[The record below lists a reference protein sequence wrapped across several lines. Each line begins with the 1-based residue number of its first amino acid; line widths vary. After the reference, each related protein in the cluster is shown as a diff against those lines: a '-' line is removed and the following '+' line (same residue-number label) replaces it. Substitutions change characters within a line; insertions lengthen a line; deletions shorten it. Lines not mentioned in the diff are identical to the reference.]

1 VTEVGRQPWVVY
13 RVMRTSQAV
22 TGAGGIPVGYGTLA
36 AVYLALVA
44 ASGDGLPRGAK
55 VLGVDVGGQSEAQAV
70 ATLRSALDDRA
81 TATMDVVLAADHV
94 SVVPRDAGLT
104 FDAAA
109 TVAGLS
115 GRIWNP
121 VTLLT
126 QLTGGP
132 TLDPVVLVDDALLA
146 ATVKTLAA
154 DSDTPA
160 VEPTVEVTG
169 VSVSLNP
176 GKNGTV
182 LDQEAAAA
190 ALADAYLV
198 SSDPVVLPVVES
210 TPTVPDD
217 AAREALDVARRVVSG
232 PFTVRVATVTATIPA
247 AALGEALAFTAANG
261 ELVPSLDGDVLRAAV
276 APALASVETPGRDA
290 SFAIVGGRPV
300 VVPAKVG
307 RGVNA
312 DLLARDVLAALT
324 AGDGS
329 TRSVEAEIGTIEPK
343 LTTERA
349 RALGVTE
356 QLSSFTQRF
365 PYAAYR
371 TQNIGTAAKRVNGTL
386 LLPGETFSLN
396 DTIGERT
403 PGNGYTKGFV
413 IGPGGVFKEDLGGG
427 VSTSATTVWTAAFYA
442 GLQRVQVQAH
452 SIWIPRYRAGLEATV
467 AWGSFDLKFKN
478 DTPHAV
484 YITTIMKNTSLTVQ
498 MWGTK
503 VYDEIRAVSSAR
515 YNVTPPSTTRY
526 DPTPTCHAQTGEQGF
541 SIDVFRVFVKDG
553 TEVKREK
560 ITTRYRPSPTV
571 VCKADPAT
579 VSASPS
585 ASAST
590 SATPKPTAPVPAT
603 SSPKPSASTS

>member
-1 VTEVGRQPWVVY
+1 MTTTPPTPLVEDLADASRPHRRRGLLI
-13 RVMRTSQAV
+13 
-22 TGAGGIPVGYGTLA
+22 AGVAAAALA

-44 ASGDGLPRGAK
+44 ASGDGLPRGTR

-70 ATLRSALDDRA
+70 ATLRGALADRA
-81 TATMDVVLAADHV
+81 TATMDAVVAADHV

-121 VTLLT
+121 VALLA
-126 QLTGGP
+126 QLSGGP
-132 TLDPVVLVDDALLA
+132 TLDPVVVVDHALLA
-146 ATVKTLAA
+146 ATVTALAA

-169 VSVSLNP
+169 VSASLTP
-176 GKNGTV
+176 GRNGST

-190 ALADAYLV
+190 ALTEAYLV
-198 SSDPVVLPVVES
+198 STEPVVLPVVES
-210 TPTVPDD
+210 PPTVPDD
-217 AAREALDVARRVVSG
+217 AAQEALDVARRAVSG
-232 PFTVRVATVTATIPA
+232 PVTVRVGAVTATIPA
-247 AALGEALAFTAANG
+247 ATLGDALAFTAANG
-261 ELVPSLDGDVLRAAV
+261 RLVPSLDGDVLRAAV
-276 APALASVETPGRDA
+276 APALATVETPGRDA
-290 SFAIVGGRPV
+290 SFAILGGRPV

-312 DLLARDVLAALT
+312 DLLARDVLAVLT
-324 AGDGS
+324 TGS
-329 TRSVEAEIGTIEPK
+329 TRSVEAEIGTIEPR

-371 TQNIGTAAKRVNGTL
+371 VQNIGTAAERVNGTL

-403 PGNGYTKGFV
+403 PGNGYTTGFV

-427 VSTSATTVWTAAFYA
+427 VSTAATTVWTAAFYA
-442 GLQRVQVQAH
+442 GLQRVQTQAH

-467 AWGSFDLKFKN
+467 AWGSFDMKFRN

-498 MWGTK
+498 MWGTR

-515 YNVTPPSTTRY
+515 YDVTPPSTPRY
-526 DPTPTCHAQTGEQGF
+526 DPSPTCHAQTGGQGF

-553 TEVKREK
+553 REVKREK

-571 VCKADPAT
+571 LCEPNPAT
-579 VSASPS
+579 VSPSPS
-585 ASAST
+585 
-590 SATPKPTAPVPAT
+590 PPAT
-603 SSPKPSASTS
+603 SSPKPSASAS

>member
-1 VTEVGRQPWVVY
+1 MTTTPPTSLVEDLADASRPDRRRGLLVAGVV
-13 RVMRTSQAV
+13 
-22 TGAGGIPVGYGTLA
+22 A
-36 AVYLALVA
+36 AALVAIYLALVA
-44 ASGDGLPRGAK
+44 ASGDGLPRGTK

-70 ATLRSALDDRA
+70 ATLRTVLADRA
-81 TATMDVVLAADHV
+81 TATMDAVVAADHV

-126 QLTGGP
+126 QFTGGP
-132 TLDPVVLVDDALLA
+132 TPDPVVVVDDALLA
-146 ATVKTLAA
+146 ATVKALAA

-169 VSVSLNP
+169 VSASLNP
-176 GKNGTV
+176 GKNGSR

-190 ALADAYLV
+190 ALTDAYLV

-210 TPTVPDD
+210 TPTVSDD
-217 AAREALDVARRVVSG
+217 AARTALDLARRTVSG
-232 PFTVRVATVTATIPA
+232 PFTVRVGAVTATIPA
-247 AALGEALAFTAANG
+247 AALGEALAFTTANG

-312 DLLARDVLAALT
+312 DLLARDVLAVLT
-324 AGDGS
+324 ADG
-329 TRSVEAEIGTIEPK
+329 TRSIAAEIGTIEPK

-349 RALGVTE
+349 KSLGVTE

-371 TQNIGTAAKRVNGTL
+371 TQNIGTAAKRVDGTL

-442 GLQRVQVQAH
+442 GLERVQVQAH

-467 AWGSFDLKFKN
+467 AWGSFDLKFRN

-484 YITTIMKNTSLTVQ
+484 YITTIMRNTSLTVQ
-498 MWGTK
+498 MWVTK

-515 YNVTPPSTTRY
+515 YDVTPPSTTRY
-526 DPTPTCHAQTGEQGF
+526 DPTPTCHSQTGEPGF

-553 TEVKREK
+553 AEVKRER

-571 VCKADPAT
+571 VCKPDPAT

-585 ASAST
+585 ASAS
-590 SATPKPTAPVPAT
+590 ATPKPTSSVPAT
-603 SSPKPSASTS
+603 ASPKPSASAS